1 MKKTIL
7 LILILI
13 LSTNCE
19 GQNKTVT
26 LDLQQ
31 IDFKDDRLT
40 KLLFN
45 ITNSELSCFD
55 KNVFYVLDFFQSSLS
70 TGEYYLSIDEFVAN
84 DKSPNTIVY
93 YTIINNITFFIS
105 NKVDG
110 AIFDVL
116 TTKRGFDLYIEEIPY
131 SVGADYH
138 FLIWKTISG
147 DYFTILS
154 TCGE

>member
-45 ITNSELSCFD
+45 ITSQPL
-55 KNVFYVLDFFQSSLS
+55 
-70 TGEYYLSIDEFVAN
+70 
-84 DKSPNTIVY
+84 
-93 YTIINNITFFIS
+93 
-105 NKVDG
+105 
-110 AIFDVL
+110 
-116 TTKRGFDLYIEEIPY
+116 
-131 SVGADYH
+131 
-138 FLIWKTISG
+138 KTRV
-147 DYFTILS
+147 
-154 TCGE
+154 